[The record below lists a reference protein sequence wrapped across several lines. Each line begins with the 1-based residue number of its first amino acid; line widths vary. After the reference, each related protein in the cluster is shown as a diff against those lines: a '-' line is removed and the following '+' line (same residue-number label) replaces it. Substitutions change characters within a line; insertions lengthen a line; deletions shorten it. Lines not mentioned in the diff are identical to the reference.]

1 MRGYFVV
8 GDLAY
13 IKVDVC
19 RVPLLGE
26 IVEIKEGGVC
36 KLRMC
41 GYSPHSRRIPMYA
54 TSSMGDLEPSSEV
67 LKRWEGPQDV
77 IVINNMR
84 ADIDALVKDMEDHF
98 GTKKINFR
106 L

>member
-36 KLRMC
+36 KLKLC

-54 TSSMGDLEPSSEV
+54 TSSMGGLEPSQDV
-67 LKRWEGPQDV
+67 LRRWEGPKNDTVQ
-77 IVINNMR
+77 NNIR
-84 ADIDALVKDMEDHF
+84 SDIDKIAKELEEHC
-98 GTKKINFR
+98 GSKKINFR